1 MPNAQKLEKKQKYF
15 DKLVNLCVNTPNALI
30 VSVDHV
36 ASKQMQDIRMDLRG
50 KAVVLMGKNTM
61 IRKAL
66 QMGHEEHPDA
76 GLETLRASIKG
87 NLGFIFATNCT
98 LDVIRET
105 LNKFVLEASAKPGQT
120 SNVNLDIPSGPTG
133 MDPSQTSFFQ
143 TLNIA
148 TKIVKGQI
156 ELISNFQI
164 LKTGEK
170 VTVSASAL
178 LTKLNIK
185 PFEYKMEVEQVFQD
199 GGVFDAAVLDIKDD
213 VLISKFMNGVNNMAA
228 FSREL
233 GIPTEA
239 GLPHAFGNAFK
250 NVAALLGSGAFTFKE
265 VEEVKKFFADPDG
278 YAAANPGGGGGGGG
292 GAAAPAAAKGGAPA
306 KKEAVKEES
315 EEEDME
321 LDLFG

>member
-15 DKLVNLCVNTPNALI
+15 DKLVNLCINTPNALI

-87 NLGFIFATNCT
+87 NLGFIFATNCS
-98 LDVIRET
+98 LDDIRAT

-148 TKIVKGQI
+148 TR
-156 ELISNFQI
+156 L
-164 LKTGEK
+164 
-170 VTVSASAL
+170 
-178 LTKLNIK
+178 
-185 PFEYKMEVEQVFQD
+185 
-199 GGVFDAAVLDIKDD
+199 
-213 VLISKFMNGVNNMAA
+213 
-228 FSREL
+228 
-233 GIPTEA
+233 
-239 GLPHAFGNAFK
+239 
-250 NVAALLGSGAFTFKE
+250 
-265 VEEVKKFFADPDG
+265 
-278 YAAANPGGGGGGGG
+278 
-292 GAAAPAAAKGGAPA
+292 
-306 KKEAVKEES
+306 
-315 EEEDME
+315 
-321 LDLFG
+321 